1 MDQFGVISAGETGES
16 CREFPGARPAC
27 RGTPETPA
35 DSISCS
41 LRARTEVV
49 IIYRRGCSVRART
62 RTVCAEGRTWVR
74 ARTKLCARKMV
85 IHWTIIYVINV
96 GMIRVYRLKCDSLEM
111 FSVYKCIDVPRMY
124 LYVGLSAT
132 SLEMFSMA
140 RGAK

>member
-1 MDQFGVISAGETGES
+1 MCTEG
-16 CREFPGARPAC
+16 
-27 RGTPETPA
+27 
-35 DSISCS
+35 
-41 LRARTEVV
+41 RT
-49 IIYRRGCSVRART
+49 SVRART
-62 RTVCAEGRTWVR
+62 E
-74 ARTKLCARKMV
+74 LCARKTV

-140 RGAK
+140 RGAQ